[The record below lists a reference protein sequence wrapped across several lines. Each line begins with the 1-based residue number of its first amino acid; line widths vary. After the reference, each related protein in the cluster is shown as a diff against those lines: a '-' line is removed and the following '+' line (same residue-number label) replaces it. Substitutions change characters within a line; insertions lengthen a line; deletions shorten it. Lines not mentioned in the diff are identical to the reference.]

1 MGGIS
6 LKNFLRNHGIW
17 VLFAG
22 AVVAAAL
29 ALMSFFSASSSPLAN
44 LTGIIASPFRSAYT
58 SVATWFNDKQ
68 AYYKNVKALEEE
80 NAALKKTI
88 AEMEETVRQAQADRD
103 ENSLLRELL
112 NLRAQRR
119 DLSDLEAATITE
131 HSVTNWA
138 SSLTLNKGTAHGVEV
153 GDSVIDATGALV
165 GVIDEAGYNWS
176 TVLTTVDTD
185 TSLGAR
191 VFRTKDLGL
200 AQGDFA
206 LMGQTLLRLDYL
218 PSDCELLSGDLVE
231 TSGLGG
237 FFPTGLVIGYVKEVR
252 PDDSGAASYA
262 IVEPA
267 VDFDALTE
275 VFVIKSFNIVT

>member
-1 MGGIS
+1 MR
-6 LKNFLRNHGIW
+6 NFLKHNGIW

-22 AVVAAAL
+22 AVIAVAL

-44 LTGIIASPFRSAYT
+44 LTGVLSSPFRAAYT
-58 SVATWFNDKQ
+58 AVATWFNDKQ
-68 AYYKNVKALEEE
+68 AYYKNVTALEEE

-103 ENSLLRELL
+103 ENKLLRELL
-112 NLRAQRR
+112 DLRAQRR
-119 DLSDLEAATITE
+119 DLSDFEAAAITE

-138 SSLTLNKGTAHGVEV
+138 SSLTLNKGTAHGVES

-200 AQGDFA
+200 AQGDFS
-206 LMGQTLLRLDYL
+206 LMGENLLRLDYL

-237 FFPTGLVIGYVKEVR
+237 FFPSGLVIGYVREVR
-252 PDDSGAASYA
+252 LDDSGAASYA
-262 IVEPA
+262 IVSPA
-267 VDFDALTE
+267 VDFDELTE
-275 VFVIKSFNIVT
+275 VFVIKSFDIVT

>member
-1 MGGIS
+1 M
-6 LKNFLRNHGIW
+6 
-17 VLFAG
+17 
-22 AVVAAAL
+22 
-29 ALMSFFSASSSPLAN
+29 
-44 LTGIIASPFRSAYT
+44 
-58 SVATWFNDKQ
+58 
-68 AYYKNVKALEEE
+68 
-80 NAALKKTI
+80 
-88 AEMEETVRQAQADRD
+88 
-103 ENSLLRELL
+103 

>member
-1 MGGIS
+1 M
-6 LKNFLRNHGIW
+6 KNFLRNHGIW

-153 GDSVIDATGALV
+153 GDSVIDSTGALV

>member
-1 MGGIS
+1 M
-6 LKNFLRNHGIW
+6 KNFLKNHGIW

-22 AVVAAAL
+22 AVIAAAL
-29 ALMSFFSASSSPLAN
+29 ALMSFFNASPLVDI
-44 LTGIIASPFRSAYT
+44 TGVLASPFRAAYT

-68 AYYKNVKALEEE
+68 AYYKDIKALEAE

-103 ENSLLRELL
+103 ENELLRQLL
-112 NLRAQRR
+112 DLRAQRR
-119 DLSDLEAATITE
+119 DLTDLEAAHITE

-138 SSLTLNKGTAHGVEV
+138 SSLTLNKGTAHGVET
-153 GDSVIDATGALV
+153 GDSVIDATGKLV
-165 GVIDEAGYNWS
+165 GVISEAGYNWS

-200 AQGDFA
+200 VQGDFA
-206 LMGQTLLRLDYL
+206 LMGEELLRLDYL
-218 PSDCELLSGDLVE
+218 PSDSNLLTGDLVE

-237 FFPTGLVIGYVKEVR
+237 FYPSGLVVGYVKEVR
-252 PDDSGAASYA
+252 MDDSGASSYA
-262 IVEPA
+262 ILTPA

-275 VFVIKSFNIVT
+275 VFVIKSFEIVT

>member
-1 MGGIS
+1 MR
-6 LKNFLRNHGIW
+6 NFLKNHGIW

-22 AVVAAAL
+22 AVIAVAL

-44 LTGIIASPFRSAYT
+44 LTGVLASPFRSAYT
-58 SVATWFNDKQ
+58 AVATWFNDKQ
-68 AYYKNVKALEEE
+68 AYYKDVKALEEE
-80 NAALKKTI
+80 NAALKQAI

-103 ENSLLRELL
+103 ENVLLRQLL
-112 NLRAQRR
+112 DLRAQRR
-119 DLSDLEAATITE
+119 DLTDFEAATITE

-138 SSLTLNKGTAHGVEV
+138 SSLTLNKGTSHGVEV
-153 GDSVIDATGALV
+153 GDSVIDAAGALV
-165 GVIDEAGYNWS
+165 GVVDEAGYNWC

-206 LMGQTLLRLDYL
+206 LMGENLLRLDYL

-237 FFPTGLVIGYVKEVR
+237 FFPSGLVIGYVKEVQL
-252 PDDSGAASYA
+252 DDSGAASYA
-262 IVEPA
+262 IVAPA
-267 VDFDALTE
+267 VEFDQLTE
-275 VFVIKSFNIVT
+275 VFVIKSFDIVT